1 MLGSPLCR
9 HEGSTNACTSET
21 CRSMIEGVIMFCQ
34 INNLFSLSQSSL
46 RSCRPYICIVS
57 LVWIL
62 YNDTCTCCGSIYP
75 WFKFYF
81 LCFGVW

>member
-1 MLGSPLCR
+1 MNMKVAVMLVLLR
-9 HEGSTNACTSET
+9 H
-21 CRSMIEGVIMFCQ
+21 
-34 INNLFSLSQSSL
+34 NLFSLSQSSL
-46 RSCRPYICIVS
+46 QSCRPYISIVS